1 MSKLRMKHIFICGLN
16 TERKEV
22 LDVLQR
28 AGVVEIVAG
37 DYKESSL
44 SRIDAADLRAQ
55 NAQKAALAE
64 QAIAILDEFAPE
76 KAGILQSFEG
86 AKDISVDAYDEQAEH
101 IDDYMSVADKLSSLA
116 KNIADH
122 KAAIPKCLSR
132 IDTLNAWQTLD
143 IPLNFEG
150 TDKTRVFIGS
160 IADDADAARIYE
172 LMQEQVEEQETLD
185 VDIVSINRSKL
196 MSSFLCI
203 CHKDDADKAEA
214 VLRRINF
221 VKAPMGSL
229 IPTEEIDNLNRE
241 IEEHK
246 AHIEELTAEVGTYR
260 EHRAE
265 LGFAED
271 YYNMQAD
278 KCAVLNR
285 LDVSANAFFVSGYT
299 PADYA
304 EQLKC
309 RLEQLD
315 TVVEISDTEADEDV
329 PVVLSN
335 GYFSSPME
343 TVVESYSL
351 PGKTDIDPSK
361 IIACFYYILFG
372 LMLSD
377 AGYGLIL
384 VLACGYVL
392 LKVKNMKPNMEK
404 LVKLMF
410 FSGISTTFWGF
421 MFGSFFGDAVSVI
434 ATNFFNRPDIAF
446 RPLWFNSMEEPIRL
460 LSFAF
465 LVGIIHLF
473 TGMFIKFYQL
483 IKAGD
488 YKSAIY
494 DVVFWLMFVGGAII
508 YALSAQMITDM
519 LSLKFI
525 LSPAVGKAGGIIAI
539 LGCIGVVL
547 TGGRDAKNPVIRIL
561 LGVYG
566 AYGVTSW
573 LSDILSYS
581 RLLALG
587 LATGC
592 IAQVFNQLGSMAGTS
607 PLGILFFIVIFVAG
621 NIMNLLINVLG
632 AYVHT
637 NRLQFVEFFN
647 KFYDG
652 GGREFA
658 PLAEHTKYYTVKEEI
673 K

>member
-1 MSKLRMKHIFICGLN
+1 MSKLSMKRVFICGLN
-16 TERKEV
+16 SDRREV

-28 AGVVEIVAG
+28 AGVVEIVEE
-37 DYKESSL
+37 DYKDARLSHVDSADLKNESS
-44 SRIDAADLRAQ
+44 
-55 NAQKAALAE
+55 QKAALAE
-64 QAIAILDEFAPE
+64 QAIDVLDEFAAE
-76 KAGILQSFEG
+76 KAGLLQSLEG
-86 AKDISVDAYDEQAEH
+86 AKDIDTDSYDERVKHMSE
-101 IDDYMSVADKLSSLA
+101 YMSVAESLSELS
-116 KNIADH
+116 KRIADH
-122 KAAIPKCLSR
+122 RAAIPKCLSR
-132 IDTLNAWQTLD
+132 IDTLDAWQTLD
-143 IPLNFEG
+143 IPLNYEG
-150 TDKTRVFIGS
+150 TKKTKVYIGS
-160 IADDADAARIYE
+160 VAEDIDAAGIYE
-172 LMQEQVEEQETLD
+172 RLKENAEGEESLD
-185 VDIVSINRSKL
+185 IEVRLIKRDKM
-196 MSSFLCI
+196 MSSFI
-203 CHKDDADKAEA
+203 AVCHRDDAERTEA
-214 VLRRINF
+214 ALRRINF
-221 VKAPMGSL
+221 VRAPIGSL
-229 IPTEEIDNLNRE
+229 VPSDEIEDIRRE
-241 IEEHK
+241 IEDHK
-246 AHIEELTAEVGTYR
+246 ARIEQLTAEVSTYAKSR
-260 EHRAE
+260 DD
-265 LGFAED
+265 LGFAAD
-271 YYNMQAD
+271 YYHMLAD
-278 KCAVLNR
+278 KCAALGR
-285 LDVSANAFFVSGYT
+285 LSVSANAFFISGYT
-299 PADYA
+299 PAKYA
-304 EQLKC
+304 EQLKE
-309 RLEQLD
+309 RIERMD
-315 TVVEISDTEADEDV
+315 TVVEITDTAEDEDA

-343 TVVESYSL
+343 TVVESYAL

-392 LKVKNMKPNMEK
+392 LKVKHMKPNTEK
-404 LVKLMF
+404 FVKLMF

-434 ATNFFNRPDIAF
+434 ASNFFHRPDIAF
-446 RPLWFNSMEEPIRL
+446 RPLWFNSMDEPIRL

-473 TGMFIKFYQL
+473 TGMFIKLYQL
-483 IKAGD
+483 IRAKD
-488 YKSAIY
+488 YKGALY
-494 DVVFWLMFVGGAII
+494 DVVFWLMFVGGLIV

-519 LSLKFI
+519 LSLSFI
-525 LSPAVGKAGGIIAI
+525 LSPAVGKVGSIVAMI
-539 LGCIGVVL
+539 GCAGVVL
-547 TGGRDAKNPVIRIL
+547 TGGRDARNPVIRIL

-607 PLGILFFIVIFVAG
+607 PIGIIFFVIIFVAG

-637 NRLQFVEFFN
+637 NRLQFVEFFG

-652 GGREFA
+652 GGREFV
-658 PLAEHTKYYTVKEEI
+658 PLTENTKYYTVKEEI

>member
-1 MSKLRMKHIFICGLN
+1 MSKLRMKRIFICGLN
-16 TERKEV
+16 SERKEV

-28 AGVVEIVAG
+28 AGVVEIVDG
-37 DYKESSL
+37 DYKDAGL
-44 SRIDAADLRAQ
+44 SNIDAVDLKAQ
-55 NAQKAALAE
+55 NTQKAALAE

-76 KAGILQSFEG
+76 KTGLLQSFEG
-86 AKDISVDAYDEQAEH
+86 AKDIDVDAFDERAGH
-101 IDDYMSVADKLSSLA
+101 IDEYMSVAEKLSELS
-116 KNIADH
+116 KSIADH
-122 KAAIPKCLSR
+122 RSAIPKCLSR
-132 IDTLNAWQTLD
+132 IDTLNAWRTLD

-150 TDKTRVFIGS
+150 TAKTKAFIGS
-160 IADDADAARIYE
+160 IAADADAAGIYE
-172 LMQEQVEEQETLD
+172 LMQQQNEETESLD
-185 VDIVSINRSKL
+185 LDIISISRSKL
-196 MSSFLCI
+196 MSSFMAV
-203 CHKDDADKAEA
+203 CHKDDADKVENL
-214 VLRRINF
+214 LRRINF
-221 VKAPMGSL
+221 VKAPLGSMV
-229 IPTEEIDNLNRE
+229 PTEEIDNLNHE

-260 EHRAE
+260 EHRDE

-271 YYNMQAD
+271 YYNMQAE
-278 KCAVLNR
+278 KCAVLGK
-285 LDVSANAFFVSGYT
+285 LDVSANAFFISGYV
-299 PADYA
+299 PESYA

-309 RLEQLD
+309 RLEQSEV
-315 TVVEISDTEADEDV
+315 VVELSEPEADEDA

-351 PGKTDIDPSK
+351 PGKTDIDPSR

-392 LKVKNMKPNMEK
+392 LKVRNMKPGMEK
-404 LVKLMF
+404 FVKLMF

-473 TGMFIKFYQL
+473 TGMLIKFYQL

-519 LSLKFI
+519 LSLSFI
-525 LSPAVGKAGGIIAI
+525 LSPAVGKVGGIIAI
-539 LGCIGVVL
+539 LGCIGVIL

>member
-1 MSKLRMKHIFICGLN
+1 MSKLRMKRIFICGLN
-16 TERKEV
+16 SERKEV
-22 LDVLQR
+22 LDMLQR
-28 AGVVEIVAG
+28 AGVVEIVEG
-37 DYKESSL
+37 DYKDAGL
-44 SRIDAADLRAQ
+44 SHIDAADLKAV
-55 NAQKAALAE
+55 NTQKATLAE

-76 KAGILQSFEG
+76 KTGLLKSLEG
-86 AKDISVDAYDEQAEH
+86 AKDINVDAFDERVGH
-101 IDDYMSVADKLSSLA
+101 IDEYMSVAEALAELA
-116 KNIADH
+116 KRIADH
-122 KAAIPKCLSR
+122 KSAIPKCLSR

-150 TDKTRVFIGS
+150 TDKTKAFIGS
-160 IADDADAARIYE
+160 VAADVDAVGIYG
-172 LMQEQVEEQETLD
+172 LLQEQNEGSDSLEAE
-185 VDIVSINRSKL
+185 IISISRSKL
-196 MSSFLCI
+196 MSGFMLI
-203 CHKDDADKAEA
+203 CHRDDADKMEGL
-214 VLRRINF
+214 LRRINF
-221 VKAPMGSL
+221 VRAPLGSL
-229 IPTEEIDNLNRE
+229 VPTDETDSINRE
-241 IEEHK
+241 IEDHK
-246 AHIEELTAEVGTYR
+246 AQIESLVNEVAAYSD
-260 EHRAE
+260 HRDE

-278 KCAVLNR
+278 KCVVLGK
-285 LDVSANAFFVSGYT
+285 LDVSANAFFISGYT
-299 PADYA
+299 PASYA
-304 EQLKC
+304 EQLKNK
-309 RLEQLD
+309 LEELD
-315 TVVEISDTEADEDV
+315 VVAEFTDPEEDEDA

-343 TVVESYSL
+343 TVVESYAL
-351 PGKTDIDPSK
+351 PSKTDIDPSK

-384 VLACGYVL
+384 VLVCGYVL
-392 LKVKNMKPNMEK
+392 LKVKNMKPGTEK
-404 LVKLMF
+404 FVKLMF

-421 MFGSFFGDAVSVI
+421 MFGSFFGDAVDVI
-434 ATNFFNRPDIAF
+434 ARNFFNRPDITLK
-446 RPLWFNSMEEPIRL
+446 PLWFNSMNEPIRL

-488 YKSAIY
+488 YKSAVY
-494 DVVFWLMFVGGAII
+494 DVIFWLMFVGGAII

-519 LSLKFI
+519 LSLSFI
-525 LSPAVGKAGGIIAI
+525 LSPAVGKVGGIIAI

-592 IAQVFNQLGSMAGTS
+592 IAQVFNQLGSMAGNS
-607 PLGILFFIVIFVAG
+607 PIGILFFIVIFVVG

-637 NRLQFVEFFN
+637 NRLQFVEFFG

>member
-1 MSKLRMKHIFICGLN
+1 MSKLRMKRIFICGLN
-16 TERKEV
+16 SERKEV

-28 AGVVEIVAG
+28 AGVVEIVEG
-37 DYKESSL
+37 DYKDAGL
-44 SRIDAADLRAQ
+44 SHVDAADLRAV
-55 NAQKAALAE
+55 NTQKAALAE
-64 QAIAILDEFAPE
+64 QAIAILDEYAPE
-76 KAGILQSFEG
+76 KTGLLQSLEG
-86 AKDISVDAYDEQAEH
+86 AKDITLDSYDERAGH
-101 IDDYMSVADKLSSLA
+101 IDEYMSVADKLSELA
-116 KNIADH
+116 KRIADH
-122 KAAIPKCLSR
+122 KAAIPKCMSR

-150 TDKTRVFIGS
+150 TAKTKAFIGS
-160 IADDADAARIYE
+160 IADDADAVRIYS
-172 LMQEQVEEQETLD
+172 LMQEQLEKDESLD
-185 VDIVSINRSKL
+185 AEIISISRSK
-196 MSSFLCI
+196 MISSFMVI
-203 CHKDDADKAEA
+203 CHKDDADRTEA

-229 IPTEEIDNLNRE
+229 IPTDEIDNINRE
-241 IEEHK
+241 IEEHN
-246 AHIEELTAEVGTYR
+246 ACIESLIKEVAGFG
-260 EHRAE
+260 EHRDE

-278 KCAVLNR
+278 KCAVLGK
-285 LDVSANAFFVSGYT
+285 LDVSANAFFISGYT
-299 PADYA
+299 PESCA
-304 EQLKC
+304 EQLKAK
-309 RLEQLD
+309 LEESD
-315 TVVEISDTEADEDV
+315 VVVEVSDPEPDEDA

-392 LKVKNMKPNMEK
+392 LKVKNMKPGTEK
-404 LVKLMF
+404 FVKLMF

-446 RPLWFNSMEEPIRL
+446 RPLWFNSMDEPIRL

-483 IKAGD
+483 VKAGD

-519 LSLKFI
+519 LSLSFI
-525 LSPAVGKAGGIIAI
+525 LSPAVGKVGGIIAV
-539 LGCIGVVL
+539 LGCIGVIL
-547 TGGRDAKNPVIRIL
+547 TGGRDAKNPVLRIL

-592 IAQVFNQLGSMAGTS
+592 IAQVFNQLGSMAGNS
-607 PLGILFFIVIFVAG
+607 PIGILFFIVIFVVG

-637 NRLQFVEFFN
+637 NRLQFVEFFG

>member
-44 SRIDAADLRAQ
+44 SHIDAADLRAQ

-86 AKDISVDAYDEQAEH
+86 ARDISVDAYDEQAEH
-101 IDDYMSVADKLSSLA
+101 VDDYMSVADKLSSLA
-116 KNIADH
+116 KSIADH

-132 IDTLNAWQTLD
+132 IDTLNAWKTLD

-172 LMQEQVEEQETLD
+172 LMQEQFEEQETLD

-203 CHKDDADKAEA
+203 CHKDDADKTEA

-229 IPTEEIDNLNRE
+229 IPTEEMDNLNRE

-246 AHIEELTAEVGTYR
+246 AHIEELTAKVGTYK
-260 EHRAE
+260 EHRGE

-304 EQLKC
+304 EQLKV

-384 VLACGYVL
+384 VLVCGYVL

-525 LSPAVGKAGGIIAI
+525 LSPTVGKAGGIIAI

-592 IAQVFNQLGSMAGTS
+592 IAQVFNQLGSMPGNS
-607 PLGILFFIVIFVAG
+607 PLGIVFFIVIFVVG

>member
-1 MSKLRMKHIFICGLN
+1 MSKLSMKRVFICGLN
-16 TERKEV
+16 TDRREV

-28 AGVVEIVAG
+28 AGVVEIVEE
-37 DYKESSL
+37 DYKDAGLSHVDSADHRNESS
-44 SRIDAADLRAQ
+44 
-55 NAQKAALAE
+55 QKAALAE
-64 QAIAILDEFAPE
+64 QAIGILDEFAAE
-76 KAGILQSFEG
+76 KAGLLKSLEG
-86 AKDISVDAYDEQAEH
+86 AKDIDTDLYDERVKH
-101 IDDYMSVADKLSSLA
+101 ISEYMSVAESLSELSRR
-116 KNIADH
+116 IAEH
-122 KAAIPKCLSR
+122 RAAIPKCLSR
-132 IDTLNAWQTLD
+132 IDTLDAWQTLD
-143 IPLNFEG
+143 LPLNYEG
-150 TDKTRVFIGS
+150 TKKTKVYIGS
-160 IADDADAARIYE
+160 VAEDIDAAGIYE
-172 LMQEQVEEQETLD
+172 RLLENAEGEGGLD
-185 VDIVSINRSKL
+185 IDVRLIKRDKM
-196 MSSFLCI
+196 MSSFIAI
-203 CHKDDADKAEA
+203 CHREDAERADTA
-214 VLRRINF
+214 LRRINF
-221 VKAPMGSL
+221 VRAPLGTLVPSD
-229 IPTEEIDNLNRE
+229 EIDDIKRE
-241 IEEHK
+241 IEDHK
-246 AHIEELTAEVGTYR
+246 TRIEELSAEVATYASSR
-260 EHRAE
+260 DD
-265 LGFAED
+265 LGFAAD
-271 YYNMQAD
+271 YYQMLAD
-278 KCAVLNR
+278 KYSALGR
-285 LDVSANAFFVSGYT
+285 LSVSHNAFFISGYT
-299 PADYA
+299 PAKYS
-304 EQLKC
+304 EQLKE
-309 RLEQLD
+309 RLERMD
-315 TVVEISDTEADEDV
+315 TVVEITDPAEDEDA

-343 TVVESYSL
+343 TVVESYAL

-392 LKVKNMKPNMEK
+392 LKVKHMKPGTEK
-404 LVKLMF
+404 FVKLMF

-446 RPLWFNSMEEPIRL
+446 RPLWFNSMDEPIRL

-473 TGMFIKFYQL
+473 TGMLIKFYQL
-483 IKAGD
+483 IRAKD
-488 YKSAIY
+488 YKGALY
-494 DVVFWLMFVGGAII
+494 DVVFWLMFVGGLIV

-519 LSLKFI
+519 LSLSFI
-525 LSPAVGKAGGIIAI
+525 LSPAVGKVGSIIAMI
-539 LGCIGVVL
+539 GCAGVVL

-607 PLGILFFIVIFVAG
+607 PVGIVFFVIIFVAG

-637 NRLQFVEFFN
+637 NRLQFVEFFG

-652 GGREFA
+652 GGREFV
-658 PLAEHTKYYTVKEEI
+658 PLTENTKYYTVKEEI